1 MGFRQ
6 GFWAFR
12 QLLLRG
18 ELLIGFGF
26 GLDGGW
32 NLQEATQEGSLRGE
46 TGEEPLLP
54 GDDSLMPVFDH
65 MLRALASELF
75 GDFRPTPALGE
86 EELDHFCV
94 FLGRPLAVL
103 FGGVQVVEPPLTA
116 LFARPEVAFSRLL
129 VELPRE
135 LVPVV
140 GCRCFPT
147 DDGGQ
152 LLLLLGVPAL
162 AAGGVLHQFAAL
174 VLEG

>member
-12 QLLLRG
+12 QLLLGG

-94 FLGRPLAVL
+94 FLGRPLAA
-103 FGGVQVVEPPLTA
+103 E
-116 LFARPEVAFSRLL
+116 SRNDY
-129 VELPRE
+129 
-135 LVPVV
+135 
-140 GCRCFPT
+140 CF
-147 DDGGQ
+147 
-152 LLLLLGVPAL
+152 
-162 AAGGVLHQFAAL
+162 
-174 VLEG
+174 LEGSR